1 MGTGMDLRG
10 WRARLRLSS
19 ALVLLAFV
27 ICHLSGHSLLL
38 VGQSIAEEGLAALM
52 RPWRSPAG
60 TSLLIAAFLIHYANA
75 LWSIYERR
83 SLRLRGWEWAQLLL
97 GLCIPALLALH
108 IASTRLAEETMGID
122 TGYGYVLV
130 EYWVVAPYIAVL
142 QAVALVTLWVH
153 ACIGIHFWL
162 RTKSWYPQARA
173 WLGAFAL
180 LLPTLA
186 LSGFLT
192 AGGQIVRAAVEDEE
206 FVGQV
211 LEESKVTEETAEAV
225 DGMAETILF
234 THFGLL
240 ALVFAARG
248 VRRWIQSRGMPPLLS
263 HPSGQKLPVI
273 AGASI
278 LETLRDNGI
287 PHASVCGGRARCTTC
302 RVQIS
307 VGREALPP
315 PGELEAKALSRIG
328 ASNGLRLACQVRPIA
343 DLSITPL
350 LGADASAMEGF
361 TRAGMEGSERLITI
375 MFIDLRGSTTL
386 GEAKLPYDVLFILN
400 RFFGEMKDA
409 LEATNGHYAQFTG
422 DGLMAL
428 YGLYEEDPARGAAD
442 AIRGAREML
451 MRLDQLNRKLKGE
464 LPQPLRIG
472 IGIHYAEAI
481 VGAMGPPKA
490 QTITAIGDTAN
501 TASRLES
508 LTKEYSCSL
517 VVSRRAAEAARLDVG
532 GQTLHEAP
540 VKGKVQSVQF
550 YALQTI
556 PEITR

>member
-1 MGTGMDLRG
+1 VGAMRS
-10 WRARLRLSS
+10 RLRLGS
-19 ALVLLAFV
+19 ALILLAFV
-27 ICHLSGHSLLL
+27 VCHLSGHSLLL
-38 VGQSIAEEGLAALM
+38 VSQPFAEQGLAALM
-52 RPWRSPAG
+52 RPWRTAFGTALLAG
-60 TSLLIAAFLIHYANA
+60 AFLVHYANA
-75 LWSIYERR
+75 LWSVYERR
-83 SLRLRGWEWAQLLL
+83 SLRLNRWEWAQLGL

-108 IASTRLAEETMGID
+108 IASTRLAEEAMGVD

-130 EYWVVAPYIAVL
+130 EYWVVAPYIAAL
-142 QAVALVTLWVH
+142 QAIALLTLWAH

-162 RTKSWYPQARA
+162 RTKMWYPRGRA

-186 LSGFLT
+186 LSGFLS
-192 AGGQIVRAAVEDEE
+192 AGNQVVRAAEADEE
-206 FVGQV
+206 FVEKTLADSNV
-211 LEESKVTEETAEAV
+211 KEETQPAI
-225 DGMAETILF
+225 DRMAEKI
-234 THFGLL
+234 LL
-240 ALVFAARG
+240 AHVSLLLLVFAARG
-248 VRRWIQSRGMPPLLS
+248 VRRVVQARGMPPLLS
-263 HPSGQKLPVI
+263 HPSGEKLPVFP
-273 AGASI
+273 GASI
-278 LETLRDNGI
+278 LETLRDAGI

-307 VGREALPP
+307 AGRESLPP
-315 PGELEAKALSRIG
+315 PGALEEKALARIG
-328 ASNGLRLACQVRPIA
+328 ATNGLRLACQVRPVA

-350 LGADASAMEGF
+350 LGADASAIEGF

-409 LEATNGHYAQFTG
+409 LEATRGHYAQFTG

-428 YGLYEEDPARGAAD
+428 YGLDDDDPARGAAD

-451 MRLDQLNRKLKGE
+451 MRLEQLNHKLKGE

-501 TASRLES
+501 TAARLES
-508 LTKEYSCSL
+508 LTKEYGCSL
-517 VVSRRAAEAARLDVG
+517 VVSRRAAEASRLDVT

-550 YALQTI
+550 YALQDI
-556 PEITR
+556 PEIAR

>member
-1 MGTGMDLRG
+1 MGMGMDPRM

-27 ICHLSGHSLLL
+27 VCHLAGHSLLL
-38 VGQSIAEEGLAALM
+38 LSQPLAEEGLAALM
-52 RPWRSPAG
+52 RPWRSTPG
-60 TSLLIAAFLIHYANA
+60 TALLVIAFLVHYANA

-83 SLRLRGWEWAQLLL
+83 SLRLSTWEWAQLGL

-130 EYWVVAPYIAVL
+130 EYWVIAPYIAVL
-142 QAVALVTLWVH
+142 QAAAVVTLWVH

-162 RTKSWYPQARA
+162 RTKMWYPKGRV

-192 AGGQIVRAAVEDEE
+192 AGNQVVRAAEADEE
-206 FVGQV
+206 FAEKT
-211 LEESKVTEETAEAV
+211 LADSNVTEQTPAKV
-225 DGMAETILF
+225 DRMAATILA
-234 THFGLL
+234 THVGLL
-240 ALVFAARG
+240 LLVFAARG
-248 VRRWIQSRGMPPLLS
+248 VRRWVQHRRMPPLLT
-263 HPSGQKLPVI
+263 HPSGEKLPVFP
-273 AGASI
+273 GASI
-278 LETLRDNGI
+278 LETLRDHGI

-302 RVQIS
+302 RVQIG
-307 VGREALPP
+307 VGRDSLPP
-315 PGELEAKALSRIG
+315 PGELEEKALARIG
-328 ASNGLRLACQVRPIA
+328 ASNGLRLACQVRPVA

-350 LGADASAMEGF
+350 LGADASAIEGF

-428 YGLYEEDPARGAAD
+428 YGLYSDDPAQGAAD
-442 AIRGAREML
+442 ALRGAREML
-451 MRLDQLNRKLKGE
+451 MRLEQLNHKLKGE

-501 TASRLES
+501 TAARLES

-517 VVSRRAAEAARLDVG
+517 VVSRRAAEAARLNVAG
-532 GQTLHEAP
+532 EKLHEAP
-540 VKGKVQSVQF
+540 VKGKVNSVQF

-556 PEITR
+556 PEIAR

>member
-1 MGTGMDLRG
+1 MDVRG

-27 ICHLSGHSLLL
+27 ICHLAGHSLLL
-38 VGQSIAEEGLAALM
+38 VSQPFAERALAALM
-52 RPWRSPAG
+52 RPWRSSAG
-60 TSLLIAAFLIHYANA
+60 TALLVTAFLVHYANA
-75 LWSIYERR
+75 LWSVYERR
-83 SLRLRGWEWAQLLL
+83 SLRLRAWEWAQLGL

-108 IASTRLAEETMGID
+108 VASTRLAEEALGVD

-130 EYWVVAPYIAVL
+130 EYWVVAPYIAAL
-142 QAVALVTLWVH
+142 QALAVLTLWAH

-162 RTKSWYPQARA
+162 RTRMWYPQGRV

-186 LSGFLT
+186 LSGFLS
-192 AGGQIVRAAVEDEE
+192 AGGQAARAAAEDEE
-206 FVGQV
+206 FVAKT
-211 LEESKVTEETAEAV
+211 LADSNV
-225 DGMAETILF
+225 DGRTRPAIDRMALTILF
-234 THFGLL
+234 THLGLL
-240 ALVFAARG
+240 AFVFAARG
-248 VRRWIQSRGMPPLLS
+248 VRRWVQARRMPPLLT
-263 HPSGQKLPVI
+263 HPSGEKLPI
-273 AGASI
+273 FPGASV
-278 LETLRDNGI
+278 LETLRDHGI

-302 RVQIS
+302 RVQVS
-307 VGREALPP
+307 AGRESLPP
-315 PGELEAKALSRIG
+315 PGELEARALARIG
-328 ASNGLRLACQVRPIA
+328 AANGLRLACQVRPVA

-350 LGADASAMEGF
+350 LGADASAVDGF

-428 YGLYEEDPARGAAD
+428 YGLYADDPAQGCAD
-442 AIRGAREML
+442 ALRGAREML
-451 MRLDQLNRKLKGE
+451 LRLERLNHKLKGE

-481 VGAMGPPKA
+481 VGAMGPPQA

-501 TASRLES
+501 TAARLES
-508 LTKEYSCSL
+508 LTKEYGASL
-517 VVSRRAAEAARLDVG
+517 VISRRAAEAARLDVA
-532 GQTLHEAP
+532 GQQLREAP
-540 VKGKVQSVQF
+540 VKGKVNSVQF
-550 YALQTI
+550 YALQAI
-556 PEITR
+556 PELRR

>member
-1 MGTGMDLRG
+1 MDLRG

-38 VGQSIAEEGLAALM
+38 VSQPFAEEVLAALM
-52 RPWRSPAG
+52 RPWRSGAG
-60 TSLLIAAFLIHYANA
+60 TALLVAAFLVHYANA
-75 LWSIYERR
+75 LWSIWERR
-83 SLRLRGWEWAQLLL
+83 SLRLRVWEWAQLGL

-108 IASTRLAEETMGID
+108 IASTRLAEETMGVD

-130 EYWVVAPYIAVL
+130 EYWVVAPYVAVL
-142 QAVALVTLWVH
+142 QAVALLTLWLH

-162 RTKSWYPQARA
+162 RTKAWYPEARA

-192 AGGQIVRAAVEDEE
+192 AGGQVVRAAAEDEE
-206 FVGQV
+206 FVEKTLADSNV
-211 LEESKVTEETAEAV
+211 SEETGPAI
-225 DGMAETILF
+225 DRMAEKILYAHL
-234 THFGLL
+234 TLVL
-240 ALVFAARG
+240 LVFAARG
-248 VRRWIQSRGMPPLLS
+248 MRRWILARGMPPFLT
-263 HPSGQKLPVI
+263 HPSGEKLPVFP
-273 AGASI
+273 GASI
-278 LETLRDNGI
+278 LETLRDHGI

-307 VGREALPP
+307 SGAESVPP
-315 PGELEAKALSRIG
+315 PGDLEAKALARIG
-328 ASNGLRLACQVRPIA
+328 ASNGLRLACQVRPVR

-350 LGADASAMEGF
+350 LGADASAVDGS

-428 YGLYEEDPARGAAD
+428 YGLYAEDPARGPAD
-442 AIRGAREML
+442 AVRGAREML
-451 MRLDQLNRKLKGE
+451 MRLEQLNRKLKAE

-481 VGAMGPPKA
+481 VGAMGPPQA

-501 TASRLES
+501 TAARLES
-508 LTKEYSCSL
+508 LTKEYGASL
-517 VVSRRAAEAARLDVG
+517 VISRRAAEVAGLDVA
-532 GQTLHEAP
+532 GQQLHEAP
-540 VKGKVQSVQF
+540 VKGKVNSVQF

-556 PEITR
+556 PDAAR

>member
-1 MGTGMDLRG
+1 MGTDPRM

-27 ICHLSGHSLLL
+27 VCHLAGHSLLL
-38 VGQSIAEEGLAALM
+38 LSQPLAEAGLAALM
-52 RPWRSPAG
+52 RPWRSTPG
-60 TSLLIAAFLIHYANA
+60 TALLVVAFLVHYANA
-75 LWSIYERR
+75 LWSVYERR
-83 SLRLRGWEWAQLLL
+83 SLRLSTWEWAQLGL

-130 EYWVVAPYIAVL
+130 EYWVIAPYIAVL
-142 QAVALVTLWVH
+142 QAVAVLTLWVH

-162 RTKSWYPQARA
+162 RTKMWYPKGRA

-186 LSGFLT
+186 LSGFLS
-192 AGGQIVRAAVEDEE
+192 AGNQVVRAAQADEE
-206 FVGQV
+206 FAEKTLADSNVTD
-211 LEESKVTEETAEAV
+211 ETPAKV
-225 DGMAETILF
+225 DRMALTILE
-234 THFGLL
+234 THAGLL
-240 ALVFAARG
+240 LLVFAARG
-248 VRRWIQSRGMPPLLS
+248 VRRWVQHRRMPPLLT
-263 HPSGQKLPVI
+263 HPSGEKLPVFP
-273 AGASI
+273 GASI
-278 LETLRDNGI
+278 LETLRDHGI

-307 VGREALPP
+307 VGRDSLPP
-315 PGELEAKALSRIG
+315 PGELEEKALARIG
-328 ASNGLRLACQVRPIA
+328 ASNGLRLACQVRPVA

-350 LGADASAMEGF
+350 LGADASAVEGF

-428 YGLYEEDPARGAAD
+428 YGLEADDPAQGAAD
-442 AIRGAREML
+442 ALRGAREML
-451 MRLDQLNRKLKGE
+451 MRLEQLNHKLRGE
-464 LPQPLRIG
+464 LSQPLRIG

-501 TASRLES
+501 TAARLES
-508 LTKEYSCSL
+508 LTKEYGCPL
-517 VVSRRAAEAARLDVG
+517 VVSRRAAEAARLDVAG
-532 GQTLHEAP
+532 EKLHEAP
-540 VKGKVQSVQF
+540 VKGKVNSVQF

-556 PEITR
+556 PEIAR